1 MGRKQKTG
9 KTAGKP
15 ADPGGA
21 RQPVAWGQDDHSRME
36 QRSFLFIL
44 ALVSLLFLYLL
55 KPFFGSIFWACVIAL
70 LFYPLHA
77 RLVRLWRSPSLAALT
92 TLAACMIIG
101 IVPMLFV
108 VASFFQEGAA
118 LYQRLQSGD
127 LNPGEFIDRIKQ
139 GFPAVQ
145 HFLDRFNLDI
155 TNIKE
160 ELSSAAIAVSS
171 YIAQHAAQLGQ
182 GTVQFLVSL
191 CLMLYVAFFMLRD
204 GPGLVRL
211 LVRAL
216 PLGDEREK
224 LLFDKLAEV
233 TRATVKGNLV
243 VAVVQGTLGGIIF
256 WLLGIQGA
264 VLWGVI
270 MTLLSLI
277 PVVGAGLI
285 WGPVAVYLFAVGD
298 WIQGLILAGFG
309 AGVIGLADNFLRPLL
324 VGRDTK
330 LPDYVVLLSTLGG
343 FALFGMNGFVLGPLT
358 AVVFVAVWEIFI
370 REFQPVREDE
380 RNDEVSRGQEQ
391 NGS

>member
-1 MGRKQKTG
+1 MANDKEKGTLPGRPVE
-9 KTAGKP
+9 P
-15 ADPGGA
+15 ADGSQYVHRG
-21 RQPVAWGQDDHSRME
+21 RDDHARLE

-70 LFYPLHA
+70 LFYPLHS
-77 RLVRLWRSPSLAALT
+77 RLSRLWGSPSLAALT
-92 TLAACMIIG
+92 TLAACLLIG
-101 IVPMLFV
+101 IVPTLFV
-108 VASFFQEGAA
+108 VGSFVREGAA
-118 LYQRLQSGD
+118 LYQRLQSGALD
-127 LNPGEFIDRIKQ
+127 PGDFIDPIKQ
-139 GFPAVQ
+139 SFPVVQ
-145 HFLDRFNLDI
+145 DFLDRFNVDI
-155 TNIKE
+155 DKVKA
-160 ELSSAAIAVSS
+160 ELSGAAITVSR
-171 YIAQHAAQLGQ
+171 YIAQNAAQFGQ
-182 GTVQFLVSL
+182 STMQFLISL
-191 CLMLYVAFFMLRD
+191 ALMLYVAFFMLRD

-216 PLGDEREK
+216 PLGDEREQ

-243 VAVVQGTLGGIIF
+243 VAMVQGALGGIIF

-285 WGPVAVYLFAVGD
+285 WGPVAVYLFAVGQVV
-298 WIQGLILAGFG
+298 QGVILVVFG
-309 AGVIGLADNFLRPLL
+309 AGVIGLADNILRPLL

-330 LPDYVVLLSTLGG
+330 LPDYLVLLSTLGG
-343 FALFGMNGFVLGPLT
+343 FVLFGMNGFVLGPLT

-370 REFQPVREDE
+370 REFNVQPA
-380 RNDEVSRGQEQ
+380 RGQDDPGEEE
-391 NGS
+391 SPPE

>member
-1 MGRKQKTG
+1 MDEQKEEG
-9 KTAGKP
+9 MAADKP
-15 ADPGGA
+15 DNPGNPP
-21 RQPVAWGQDDHSRME
+21 QSTSWGQDDHSRLE
-36 QRSFLFIL
+36 QRSFLLIL

-55 KPFFGSIFWACVIAL
+55 KPFFGSIFWACVVAL

-77 RLVRLWRSPSLAALT
+77 RFVRLWGSPSVAALT
-92 TLAACMIIG
+92 TLAVCLVIG
-101 IVPMLFV
+101 VVPTLFV
-108 VASFFQEGAA
+108 IVSFFQEGAA
-118 LYQRLQSGD
+118 LYHRLQSGD

-145 HFLDRFNLDI
+145 DFLDRFNLDI

-160 ELSSAAIAVSS
+160 ELSSAAIAVSR
-171 YIAQHAAQLGQ
+171 YIAQNAAQLGQ

-204 GPGLVRL
+204 GPALVRL

-216 PLGDEREK
+216 PLGDERER
-224 LLFDKLAEV
+224 LLFDKFAEV
-233 TRATVKGNLV
+233 TRATIKGNLV
-243 VAVVQGTLGGIIF
+243 VAVVQGGLGGIIF

-270 MTLLSLI
+270 MTLMSLI

-285 WGPVAVYLFAVGD
+285 WGPVAIYLFAVGE
-298 WIQGLILAGFG
+298 WVQGLILAGFG
-309 AGVIGLADNFLRPLL
+309 AGVIGLADNILRPLL

-370 REFQPVREDE
+370 REFNPRES
-380 RNDEVSRGQEQ
+380 VSSDGQ
-391 NGS
+391 NGREGD

>member
-1 MGRKQKTG
+1 MANDKEKGTLPGRPVD
-9 KTAGKP
+9 P
-15 ADPGGA
+15 ADVPQHVN
-21 RQPVAWGQDDHSRME
+21 REKDDHAKLE

-77 RLVRLWRSPSLAALT
+77 RLSRLWGSPSLAALA
-92 TLAACMIIG
+92 TLAACLLIG
-101 IVPMLFV
+101 IVPTLFV
-108 VASFFQEGAA
+108 IGSFVREGAA
-118 LYQRLQSGD
+118 LYQRLQSGALD
-127 LNPGEFIDRIKQ
+127 PGDFIEPIKQ
-139 GFPAVQ
+139 SFPVVQ
-145 HFLDRFNLDI
+145 DFLDRFNVDI
-155 TNIKE
+155 NKVKA
-160 ELSSAAIAVSS
+160 ELSGAAITVSR
-171 YIAQHAAQLGQ
+171 YIAQNAAQFGQ
-182 GTVQFLVSL
+182 STVQFLISL
-191 CLMLYVAFFMLRD
+191 ALMLYVAFFMLRD

-216 PLGDEREK
+216 PLGDERER

-243 VAVVQGTLGGIIF
+243 VAMVQGALGGIIF

-285 WGPVAVYLFAVGD
+285 WGPVAIYLFAVGQVM
-298 WIQGLILAGFG
+298 QGVILVAFG
-309 AGVIGLADNFLRPLL
+309 AGVIGLVDNILRPLL

-343 FALFGMNGFVLGPLT
+343 FVLYGINGFVLGPLT

-370 REFQPVREDE
+370 REFNV
-380 RNDEVSRGQEQ
+380 
-391 NGS
+391 

>member
-1 MGRKQKTG
+1 MASKKRKVT
-9 KTAGKP
+9 TAGQQAHSGDSP
-15 ADPGGA
+15 QRMNREG
-21 RQPVAWGQDDHSRME
+21 DDHAKLE

-70 LFYPLHA
+70 LFYPLHV
-77 RLVRLWRSPSLAALT
+77 RLVRLWGSPSLAALT
-92 TLAACMIIG
+92 TLAACLAIG
-101 IVPMLFV
+101 IIPTLFV
-108 VASFFQEGAA
+108 VGSFVQEGAA

-139 GFPAVQ
+139 GFPVVQ
-145 HFLDRFNLDI
+145 DFLDRFNVDI
-155 TNIKE
+155 NKIKAD
-160 ELSSAAIAVSS
+160 LSSAAINVSRF
-171 YIAQHAAQLGQ
+171 IAQNAAQFGQ

-191 CLMLYVAFFMLRD
+191 CLMLYMAFFMLRD
-204 GPGLVRL
+204 GAGLVRL

-216 PLGDEREK
+216 PLGDERER
-224 LLFDKLAEV
+224 LLFDKFAEV

-264 VLWGVI
+264 LLWGVI

-285 WGPVAVYLFAVGD
+285 WGPVAIYLFAVGD
-298 WIQGLILAGFG
+298 WVQGVILVAFG
-309 AGVIGLADNFLRPLL
+309 AGVIGLVDNILRPIL

-330 LPDYVVLLSTLGG
+330 LPDYIVLLSTLGG
-343 FALFGMNGFVLGPLT
+343 FVLFGMNGFVLGPLT

-370 REFQPVREDE
+370 REFNTRQTPTKDE
-380 RNDEVSRGQEQ
+380 SAEGE
-391 NGS
+391 

>member
-1 MGRKQKTG
+1 MDDQKRKG
-9 KTAGKP
+9 MAAGKP
-15 ADPGGA
+15 DNQGGPPK
-21 RQPVAWGQDDHSRME
+21 RISWKQDDQARLE

-70 LFYPLHA
+70 LFYPLHS
-77 RLVRLWRSPSLAALT
+77 RLTRLWGSPSLAALT
-92 TLAACMIIG
+92 TIAACLIIG
-101 IVPMLFV
+101 VVPMLFV
-108 VASFFQEGAA
+108 VGSFFQEGAA
-118 LYQRLQSGD
+118 LYHRLQSGD

-139 GFPAVQ
+139 GFPVVQ
-145 HFLDRFNLDI
+145 DFLDRFNLDI
-155 TNIKE
+155 NNIKE
-160 ELSSAAIAVSS
+160 ELSSAAIVVSR
-171 YIAQHAAQLGQ
+171 YIAQNAAQLGQ
-182 GTVQFLVSL
+182 GTVQFLISL
-191 CLMLYVAFFMLRD
+191 ALMLYVAFFMLRD

-216 PLGDEREK
+216 PLGDERER

-243 VAVVQGTLGGIIF
+243 VAMVQGALGGIIF

-285 WGPVAVYLFAVGD
+285 WGPVAVYLFAVGQVV
-298 WIQGLILAGFG
+298 QGVILVAFG
-309 AGVIGLADNFLRPLL
+309 AGVIGLADNILRPLL

-330 LPDYVVLLSTLGG
+330 LPDYLVLLSTLGG
-343 FALFGMNGFVLGPLT
+343 FVLFGMNGFVLGPLT

-370 REFQPVREDE
+370 REFQPAQEDE
-380 RNDEVSRGQEQ
+380 RNDEVSRDREQ
-391 NGS
+391 SGP

>member
-1 MGRKQKTG
+1 MTSSKRKG
-9 KTAGKP
+9 AGAGKP
-15 ADPGGA
+15 AAPEETPRLPA
-21 RQPVAWGQDDHSRME
+21 REQDDHSKLE

-70 LFYPLHA
+70 LFYPLQA
-77 RLVRLWRSPSLAALT
+77 LLVRLWGRPSLAALT
-92 TLAACMIIG
+92 TLAACMVIG
-101 IVPMLFV
+101 IVPTLFV
-108 VASFFQEGAA
+108 VGSFVQEGAA

-127 LNPGEFIDRIKQ
+127 LNPGDFIDPIKQ
-139 GFPAVQ
+139 AFPVVQ
-145 HFLDRFNLDI
+145 DFLDRFNVDI
-155 TNIKE
+155 NKVKA
-160 ELSSAAIAVSS
+160 ELSSAAITVSRF
-171 YIAQHAAQLGQ
+171 IAQNAAQFGQ
-182 GTVQFLVSL
+182 GTMQFLVSL

-216 PLGDEREK
+216 PLGDERER
-224 LLFDKLAEV
+224 LLFDKFAEV

-243 VAVVQGTLGGIIF
+243 VAVVQGALGGIIF

-264 VLWGVI
+264 VLWGVM

-285 WGPVAVYLFAVGD
+285 WGPVAIYLFAVGS
-298 WIQGLILAGFG
+298 WVQGLILAGFG
-309 AGVIGLADNFLRPLL
+309 AGVIGLVDNILRPIL

-343 FALFGMNGFVLGPLT
+343 FVLFGMNGFVLGPLV

-370 REFQPVREDE
+370 REFNTRPTEVQGKSVG
-380 RNDEVSRGQEQ
+380 RNRGE
-391 NGS
+391 